1 MSDES
6 ARPAHWLNT
15 PNLITISRLLMAVVL
30 FVLIEA
36 DGWWKTATVLFAV
49 AAATD
54 FLDGYIARRYGL
66 VTPLGRILDPF
77 ADKIIICGTFVFL
90 LSVGGS
96 EAKSGVTA
104 WIVVVVL
111 AREMFVTSLR
121 GFLEQAG
128 RDFSAALSGKLKMVL
143 QCAAVPLCLLS
154 MDDAIVAEYDGLL
167 RIRDITLWVAVAVT
181 IFSGVE
187 YSIRAVRMLRRP
199 EPPVIRRTRPKY
211 PATTQQ
217 VIEHHPGNDADRDRQ
232 HDVFGKQLEL
242 LLQDHAGRPTDHRT
256 Q

>member
-1 MSDES
+1 M
-6 ARPAHWLNT
+6 
-15 PNLITISRLLMAVVL
+15 ITISRLLMAVVL

-90 LSVGGS
+90 LSVGGGS
-96 EAKSGVTA
+96 ESKSGVTA
-104 WIVVVVL
+104 GIVVVVL

-167 RIRDITLWVAVAVT
+167 RIRDITLWAAVAVT

-199 EPPVIRRTRPKY
+199 EPLDGPQDPSETPSDD
-211 PATTQQ
+211 TT
-217 VIEHHPGNDADRDRQ
+217 GN
-232 HDVFGKQLEL
+232 
-242 LLQDHAGRPTDHRT
+242 
-256 Q
+256 